1 VQLIAQLA
9 QVQKGE
15 DRSGRAA
22 FHVAGAAPIDA
33 AVDQL
38 GAPRVVRP
46 AGAIAHREAVD
57 MAVECQVT
65 PGFPGLERRH
75 HVRHHLV
82 GCDHPILGAM
92 PLQELRD
99 MARRLTRVAGR
110 VRARIADEAAQEIE
124 QDLAVALDPLQQFC
138 FAAFH
143 VRFSGRVVPLIALE

>member
-9 QVQKGE
+9 QVQKSE

-33 AVDQL
+33 AVYQF

-65 PGFPGLERRH
+65 PGFPGFERRH
-75 HVRHHLV
+75 DVRHHLV
-82 GCDHPILGAM
+82 GRDHPIFGAM
-92 PLQELRD
+92 LLQELTD
-99 MARRLTRVAGR
+99 MACRCASVAGR
-110 VRARIADEAAQEIE
+110 VRARTADEATQEID
-124 QDLAVALDPLQQFC
+124 QHLAIALDPLQ
-138 FAAFH
+138 
-143 VRFSGRVVPLIALE
+143 